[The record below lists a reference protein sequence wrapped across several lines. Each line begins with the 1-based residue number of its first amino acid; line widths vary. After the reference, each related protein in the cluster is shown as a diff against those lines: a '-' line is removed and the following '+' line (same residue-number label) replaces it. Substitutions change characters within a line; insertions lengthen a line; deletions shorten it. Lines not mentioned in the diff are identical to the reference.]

1 MKFMTILTITAK
13 GQVTLKQDLLTHLG
27 VGPGEKIEVDKLP
40 DGRIVVKASA
50 PNGTIA
56 DFIGC
61 LSQKR
66 GPKLT
71 IGEMNQIVAQGWARA
86 K

>member
-1 MKFMTILTITAK
+1 MTTLTITTK
-13 GQVTLKQDLLTHLG
+13 GQVTLKQDLLKHLG
-27 VGPGEKIEVDKLP
+27 VGPGEKIEAEKLP
-40 DGRIVVKASA
+40 DGRIVVKAVA
-50 PNGTIA
+50 PDGTIA

-71 IGEMNQIVAQGWARA
+71 IDEMNQIVTRGWAKA

>member
-1 MKFMTILTITAK
+1 MTTLTITTK
-13 GQVTLKQDLLTHLG
+13 GQVTLKQDLLKHLG
-27 VGPGEKIEVDKLP
+27 VGPGEKIEAEKLP
-40 DGRIVVKASA
+40 DGRIVVKAVA
-50 PNGTIA
+50 PDGTIT

-71 IGEMNQIVAQGWARA
+71 IDEMNQIATRGWAKA